1 MKRDSRRTS
10 PPQAPAEM
18 VYWQYGPAPCA
29 LDLVRNHFAARV
41 VRLAVHVLLRAYL
54 RVFHDLRIRGGWGL
68 GHLRGHLIVA
78 NHASHLDALVLI
90 SAFPLRRVNRVRSLC
105 AKDYF
110 FRSPL
115 KRTLAFFLANTIP
128 MDRTRFGRVLSRAA
142 RPRCQRDR
150 LSRGHALAGRA
161 GRRVPGRRRADGAEV
176 PPAGP
181 ARLHPRGVR
190 MLPQGGA
197 AAPPGANRGDLRHAR
212 SVRAPHQPQAQLAGR
227 RRRPEGPRPPAGAPA
242 ATREDPR

>member
-128 MDRTRFGRVLSRAA
+128 MDRTRFDARAAEYCREQLARGANVIVFPEGMRSPDGRVGEFLGGVGLMALKYHLPVLPACIRGAYECCRKGA
-142 RPRCQRDR
+142 LLPR
-150 LSRGHALAGRA
+150 
-161 GRRVPGRRRADGAEV
+161 PGRIEVIFGTPVRYGHLTSRKRNWLAVAADLKARVRRLG
-176 PPAGP
+176 
-181 ARLHPRGVR
+181 RLP
-190 MLPQGGA
+190 
-197 AAPPGANRGDLRHAR
+197 
-212 SVRAPHQPQAQLAGR
+212 
-227 RRRPEGPRPPAGAPA
+227 
-242 ATREDPR
+242 